1 MEDKVI
7 ETITYIKQVNQN
19 KPSIDRI
26 KIHLLKIGD
35 ENVWSIENLPNL
47 LQDMCNKGLI
57 ELVDDSYKI
66 KQTRERKLVEENLAE
81 LTSHCFLFSE

>member
-7 ETITYIKQVNQN
+7 ETITYIKSVGKK

-26 KIHLLKIGD
+26 KTLKICD

-47 LQDMCNKGLI
+47 LQDMCNKGII

-66 KQTRERKLVEENLAE
+66 KQT
-81 LTSHCFLFSE
+81 

>member
-7 ETITYIKQVNQN
+7 ETITYIKSISKK

-26 KIHLLKIGD
+26 KAQLLKIGD
-35 ENVWSIENLPNL
+35 ESAWSIENLPNL

-57 ELVDDSYKI
+57 
-66 KQTRERKLVEENLAE
+66 TG
-81 LTSHCFLFSE
+81 